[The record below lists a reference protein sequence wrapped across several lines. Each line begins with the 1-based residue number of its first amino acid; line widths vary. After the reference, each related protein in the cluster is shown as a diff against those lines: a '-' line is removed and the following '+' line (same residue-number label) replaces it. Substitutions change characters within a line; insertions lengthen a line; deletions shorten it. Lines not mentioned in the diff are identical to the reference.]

1 MTEATAKS
9 GARVVP
15 EWLPPGLAVLPPALL
30 ACRALP
36 HPDARHVAALAGKRW
51 DAARHSSLGLVT
63 ADQDDATYAA
73 LDHATKFAAVDV
85 IYARS
90 LYAGAAHASGPL
102 SGEVLGVLAGP
113 TPDDVEEGLAAFRNY
128 LSRYAHFYA
137 VSGPGRQPALFPHVI
152 AETGRYLS
160 AEAGIAQ
167 GAPLAYL
174 IAPPLESV
182 IAVDAALKAADVA
195 LCKHFGPP
203 TETNYGGAWLTGA
216 LSAVQA
222 AAAAFAAAV
231 AEVARSPLAA
241 ARRLDRDRG

>member
-1 MTEATAKS
+1 MVDAAAKS
-9 GARVVP
+9 HARVQP
-15 EWLPPGLAVLPPALL
+15 EWLPPSLVVLPSALL

-36 HPDARHVAALAGKRW
+36 HADVRQVAALAGKRF
-51 DAARHSSLGLVT
+51 DAARHLSLGLVS

-90 LYAGAAHASGPL
+90 MFAGAAHASGPL

-113 TPDDVEEGLAAFRNY
+113 TPDDVEEGLAAFRSY
-128 LSRYAHFYA
+128 LSSYAHFYA
-137 VSGPGRQPALFPHVI
+137 VAGPGRQPAVFPHVI

-160 AEAGIAQ
+160 AEAGIAP
-167 GAPLAYL
+167 GSPLAYL

-182 IAVDAALKAADVA
+182 VAVDAALKAADVQ

-216 LSAVQA
+216 LPEVQA

-231 AEVARSPLAA
+231 VDVARAPLAA
-241 ARRLDRDRG
+241 ARRLERERG